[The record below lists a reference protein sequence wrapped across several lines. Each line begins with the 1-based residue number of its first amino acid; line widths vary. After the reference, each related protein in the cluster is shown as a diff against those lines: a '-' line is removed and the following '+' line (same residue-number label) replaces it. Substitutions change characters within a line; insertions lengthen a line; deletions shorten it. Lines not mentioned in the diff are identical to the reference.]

1 MSKIIGRTTA
11 TTTPRSDWN
20 QIDETKVDFIKNK
33 PTNIAFISEEDNEN
47 ITDVE
52 SGSITVDS
60 ALSTTSTNPVQNKV
74 IAQELNSLS
83 KEIADKADKAYIIG
97 VFEELKAL
105 IESGNTAGA
114 IAVLDAAILDM
125 AILA

>member
-11 TTTPRSDWN
+11 TPVPRSDWN

-52 SGSITVDS
+52 TGNVANAVLYITQILTDEQKSRARDNIGAASAAYVVSI
-60 ALSTTSTNPVQNKV
+60 
-74 IAQELNSLS
+74 
-83 KEIADKADKAYIIG
+83 
-97 VFEELKAL
+97 FEELKAL
-105 IESGNTAGA
+105 ILAGDMSGAV
-114 IAVLDAAILDM
+114 AVLDAAILDM
-125 AILA
+125 ATLA